1 MEFVLA
7 VIVGLLSGAV
17 GSLVGP
23 VVVHRLGRRQR
34 QEQRAEQRHAE
45 LRTMLDV
52 RMADAR
58 RHVGH
63 SFIAEKNIR
72 SDAAKRRATVLKYL
86 NEELE
91 ATRERPFHWQPYRID
106 DPQLREGA
114 TRLNTLDLELHGL
127 TTAMDDISP
136 DEVGNWTK
144 RIVSTATGV
153 EALVEKISLRLD
165 ELGW

>member
-17 GSLVGP
+17 GAFVGP
-23 VVVHRLGRRQR
+23 AVVHWLNRRQR
-34 QEQRAEQRHAE
+34 QEQRAEHRRAE
-45 LRTMLDV
+45 LRTMLNV
-52 RMADAR
+52 RMDDAR
-58 RHVGH
+58 RHVGQ
-63 SFIAEKNIR
+63 SFTAETNIR
-72 SDAAKRRATVLKYL
+72 SDAAERRATVLNHL

-114 TRLNTLDLELHGL
+114 TRLNTLDLELHRL
-127 TTAMDDISP
+127 TTVIDDISP
-136 DEVGNWTK
+136 DEVGIWTE
-144 RIVSTATGV
+144 RIVSTATEV
-153 EALVEKISLRLD
+153 EALVKKISLRLG